1 MKRSS
6 RLLLMMLFVLG
17 VGTTITYGA
26 ELINERETEQII
38 ANDDH
43 LMNQIGN
50 RRYVA
55 LSSNLIVTEP
65 TKEEKMYVSS
75 QRSKGIEL
83 NGFFDEPL
91 ELYLPQWEYLV
102 DPITGRLQEVK
113 SERVILKYK

>member
-75 QRSKGIEL
+75 
-83 NGFFDEPL
+83 
-91 ELYLPQWEYLV
+91 
-102 DPITGRLQEVK
+102 
-113 SERVILKYK
+113 